1 MECYISPWGQ
11 GEVRTREMLHHTVK
25 SGDDHKPGVPLLATV
40 LICGTTQETTSL
52 CRAFSLDAEVIK
64 VLTDSTRQ
72 EGRENGVRVADKLPV
87 TSALE
92 ELIKEKQKAGQ
103 NS

>member
-1 MECYISPWGQ
+1 MECYIHPWGQ
-11 GEVRTREMLHHTVK
+11 GEVHTRELLHHTVK

-52 CRAFSLDAEVIK
+52 CTAFSLDAEAIK

-72 EGRENGVRVADKLPV
+72 EGRENGVRNTDKLPV